1 MSASTIGSSSKITR
15 SAAARVPIVTESR
28 SFAFESVG
36 KTFAIFA
43 EEMKYVLNKDHT
55 HGCGSVAVSTVGCG
69 PAGPGS
75 SPGHGPKPLPKVL
88 IVDYVSHPFCLSH
101 QIVSILLANPHNQW

>member
-1 MSASTIGSSSKITR
+1 MTPKTLA
-15 SAAARVPIVTESR
+15 IVGIVWLHR
-28 SFAFESVG
+28 FKLSVQMG
-36 KTFAIFA
+36 KFRGRDEIHLHRGCF
-43 EEMKYVLNKDHT
+43 

-88 IVDYVSHPFCLSH
+88 IVDNVSHPFCLSH
-101 QIVSILLANPHNQW
+101 EIVSILLANPHNQW